1 MNGPSTNRRIYTQL
15 AQLTSSRV
23 FCVEQSLA
31 PQFPFPAAILDIL
44 IGYLSL
50 LYPPLG
56 SFHQPIPAK
65 SIVIAAD
72 SSGACLALALL
83 QTLLTIQR
91 QEWAPSGIRFHSRRV
106 PLKLPTGCAFVSAI
120 ADMTSSLPSY
130 RLNAPNDVFPEYP
143 PSILLGQP
151 SCSLWPSNPPRGNI
165 YCELDILTH
174 PLVAPATTFDWSG
187 APPMWFACGQEQTV
201 DSAKV
206 VAQTA
211 ARQGVSVVFK
221 EYEAMP
227 HCFHI
232 FFPNSPQA
240 QKLWKEGSQAL
251 IEISHCKNLENV
263 ALRVKCN
270 QELSEEKLGNLEH
283 LLDLD
288 IDDVRDVM
296 QRTAASYWV
305 FTGQKKGWC
314 PKL

>member
-1 MNGPSTNRRIYTQL
+1 MNGLSTNRRIYTQL
-15 AQLTSSRV
+15 AQLTGGRV
-23 FCVEQSLA
+23 FCVAQSLA
-31 PQFPFPAAILDIL
+31 PQYPFPATLYDIVV
-44 IGYLSL
+44 GYLSL
-50 LYPPLG
+50 LHPPPG

-72 SSGACLALALL
+72 SSGACLALAFL

-91 QEWAPSGIRFHSRRV
+91 QGWASSGIRFHGHSV
-106 PLKLPTGCAFVSAI
+106 PLQLPAGCAFVSAI

-130 RLNAPNDVFPEYP
+130 RLNAANDVFPEYP
-143 PSILLGQP
+143 PSILPGQP
-151 SCSLWPSNPPRGNI
+151 TCSLWPSKPPRGNI
-165 YCELDILTH
+165 YCELDMLTH

-187 APPMWFACGQEQTV
+187 APPLWFACGQEQTV
-201 DSAKV
+201 DSAKAI
-206 VAQTA
+206 AQTA

-232 FFPNSPQA
+232 FFPTSPQA
-240 QKLWKEGSQAL
+240 RKLWKEWSQAL
-251 IEISHCKNLENV
+251 VEISNCEGLESAAV
-263 ALRVKCN
+263 RVKCD
-270 QELSEEKLGNLEH
+270 QELREETLGNLEQ

-288 IDDVRDVM
+288 TDDVRDVM